1 MRPQAHEHPNYYGQ
15 YIALVKEDNIRSAL
29 AETKKTFLAFLRSI
43 DPKLENHAYAEG
55 KWTVKEVIL
64 HCTDTERIFSARALG
79 YARGEK
85 QKSLSYDENDYAKNC
100 DAHTRSLNDLIE
112 EYEAVANATTALFNS
127 FSEKALASVGETPAG
142 TATVLSVGFS
152 MCGHNLHHMNILKER
167 YL

>member
-1 MRPQAHEHPNYYGQ
+1 MRPQAHEHPSYYGQ

-29 AETKKTFLAFLRSI
+29 AETKKTFLTFLRSI
-43 DPKLENHAYAEG
+43 DPKLESYAYAEG

-85 QKSLSYDENDYAKNC
+85 QKSLPYDENDYAKNC
-100 DAHTRSLNDLIE
+100 GAATRSLNDLIN
-112 EYEAVANATTALFNS
+112 EYEAVANATAALFHS
-127 FSEKALASVGETPAG
+127 FSEKTLASVGETPAG
-142 TATVLSVGFS
+142 PSTVNALGFS
-152 MCGHNLHHMNILKER
+152 MCGHNVHHMNILKER